1 MEAPDAC
8 VRHKYI
14 PAIMLN
20 AQGTS
25 VCDPTPGGGTGTPV
39 EDDGTGEERT
49 HIIRII
55 FLILCLIQNH

>member
-1 MEAPDAC
+1 
-8 VRHKYI
+8 
-14 PAIMLN
+14 MLN

-55 FLILCLIQNH
+55 FLILYLIQNH